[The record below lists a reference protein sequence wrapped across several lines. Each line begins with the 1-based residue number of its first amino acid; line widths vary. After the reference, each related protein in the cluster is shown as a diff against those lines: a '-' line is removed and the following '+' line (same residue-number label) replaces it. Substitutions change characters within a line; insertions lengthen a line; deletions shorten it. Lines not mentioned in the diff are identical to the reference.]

1 MVVFESD
8 DSPEATTSRAA
19 GITRNVDGIDTR
31 GAAKNGSK
39 NPDLSAFLK
48 FELGEDVGQSSL
60 WSWMN
65 VKSLNRKM
73 YPVLVSMHS
82 IRFDQVFRIC
92 SCEINLSTGDRMTR
106 SLARKMRLGL
116 FRCSICGRESL

>member
-31 GAAKNGSK
+31 GAAKNGNK

-48 FELGEDVGQSSL
+48 FELGEDVG
-60 WSWMN
+60 WA
-65 VKSLNRKM
+65 
-73 YPVLVSMHS
+73 
-82 IRFDQVFRIC
+82 I
-92 SCEINLSTGDRMTR
+92 
-106 SLARKMRLGL
+106 
-116 FRCSICGRESL
+116 ESLELDECKVVKP

>member
-8 DSPEATTSRAA
+8 DSPETTTSRAA

-31 GAAKNGSK
+31 GAAKNGNK

-92 SCEINLSTGDRMTR
+92 SCEIKHRWQDDT
-106 SLARKMRLGL
+106 LAGEEDEIRTV
-116 FRCSICGRESL
+116 

>member
-31 GAAKNGSK
+31 GAAKNGFK

-48 FELGEDVGQSSL
+48 FELGEDVPVDLSL

-65 VKSLNRKM
+65 VKSLNRKI
-73 YPVLVSMHS
+73 YPK
-82 IRFDQVFRIC
+82 F
-92 SCEINLSTGDRMTR
+92 
-106 SLARKMRLGL
+106 SLAVVENFGHFRAISKM
-116 FRCSICGRESL
+116 